1 MKTKELT
8 EEEKKRR
15 FWTVCKLPFFGLV
28 EELRITNYWLVRE
41 ELRNKTFDMLFG
53 QFFCFA
59 ACMNRLLPGEKSF
72 RAFFTQVAFAT
83 AMRLSRFEAEEIYSF
98 MMECPPEFAYKL
110 QKMNKEIIA
119 RHPDM
124 PQSWLSK
131 TRKTSRGRRD
141 QETVQKPQ

>member
-1 MKTKELT
+1 METKELT

-83 AMRLSRFEAEEIYSF
+83 AMRLSRFEAEWIYSF

-110 QKMNKEIIA
+110 QKMNKETIA

-124 PQSWLSK
+124 PESFLSNV
-131 TRKTSRGRRD
+131 RKMKSRRHD
-141 QETVQKPQ
+141 LATEQKPQ